1 MTHPIS
7 KPEIRM
13 SDMQRLGY
21 VKLDVKGCRVIA
33 LECVAAQIV
42 KALDGGTLH
51 DWAAQQPEREEMR
64 GRGVIYSVNLPTI
77 PAIPVVVRRNLHGG
91 LLHGLTGEYF
101 VLPTRAPLELEISLR
116 LAGAGIPTPEVIAY
130 AVYPA
135 LGIFARSDVMTRR
148 LPHGA
153 DLPAAW
159 EKAGKTERNS
169 MLASVASLLKA
180 LAAAGAWHADLNL
193 KNIYIAGSAPDLTAY
208 LLDVDRV
215 TFPGG
220 SDIAGRNFKR
230 LARSAR
236 KWRTRWGL
244 DFDEDSLMHL
254 ADLAQE
260 NK

>member
-1 MTHPIS
+1 
-7 KPEIRM
+7 
-13 SDMQRLGY
+13 MQQYGY
-21 VKLDVKGCRVIA
+21 VNLDVNGCRAVA
-33 LECVAAQIV
+33 LECVASQVV
-42 KALDGGTLH
+42 KALGAGTLH
-51 DWAAQQPEREEMR
+51 EWAAQQPDREEMR
-64 GRGVIYSVNLPTI
+64 GRGVIYSVSLPVN

-116 LAGAGIPTPEVIAY
+116 LAAAGIPTPEVIAY

-148 LPHGA
+148 LPPGA
-153 DLPAAW
+153 DLPTAW
-159 EKAGKTERNS
+159 EKADKTERNF
-169 MLASVASLLKA
+169 MLESVARLLKA

-193 KNIYIAGSAPDLTAY
+193 KNIYIAGAAPDLTAY

-220 SDIAGRNFKR
+220 SGIAGRNFKR

-236 KWRTRWGL
+236 KWRSRWGL
-244 DFDEDSLMHL
+244 DFDEDSLTHL

-260 NK
+260 KK